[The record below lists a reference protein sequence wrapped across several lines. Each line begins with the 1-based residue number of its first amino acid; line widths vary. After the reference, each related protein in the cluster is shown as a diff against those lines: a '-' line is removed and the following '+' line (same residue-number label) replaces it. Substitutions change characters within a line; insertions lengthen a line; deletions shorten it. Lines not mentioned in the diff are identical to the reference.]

1 MANAHLVCGRQRRS
15 VSIVKV
21 TALNQNRQALT
32 RLLAQCIGRALH
44 KVGIDNGLVV
54 IQKDN
59 GIVAEHRSAGKPHI
73 ANGAVSAQTHALARA
88 LGSNL
93 RHTVGDTRCLGVG
106 NHGDLERRVRVDDF
120 VDTLRHISRGRDG
133 TDHQKD
139 NPRNVAHLLERGQ
152 AAVELGIGGVES
164 RRMVIGA
171 RGVCASVIARPI
183 RWNHDRGVHALPSLQ
198 HKNGTPPNT
207 GDAPRPS

>member
-1 MANAHLVCGRQRRS
+1 MADARLVRGSQRRA
-15 VSIVKV
+15 VAIVEIA
-21 TALNQNRQALT
+21 ALDQDRQALT
-32 RLLAQCIGRALH
+32 RLLPQRIGRALH
-44 KVGIDNGLVV
+44 KVGVDDSLIV

-59 GIVAEHRSAGKPHI
+59 RVMPQHSGTGQPHVADGTVASQA
-73 ANGAVSAQTHALARA
+73 HALART
-88 LGSNL
+88 LGRDLSNPICDA
-93 RHTVGDTRCLGVG
+93 RGLGVG
-106 NHGDLERRVRVDDF
+106 DNGDLERGMRVDNL
-120 VDTLRHISRGRDG
+120 VHAQRHIGCGRNG

-139 NPRNVAHLLERGQ
+139 DARDVAHLLKRGQ
-152 AAVELGIGGVES
+152 AAVEFGIVGVES
-164 RRMVIGA
+164 CRMVIGA